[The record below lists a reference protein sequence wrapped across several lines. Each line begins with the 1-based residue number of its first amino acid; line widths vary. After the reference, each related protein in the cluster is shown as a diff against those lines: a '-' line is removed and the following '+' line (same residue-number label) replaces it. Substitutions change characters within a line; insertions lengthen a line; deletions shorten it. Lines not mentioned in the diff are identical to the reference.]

1 MRISDNMSIVDVS
14 YNLSGSLTG
23 IPAVL
28 DQLPVGELIGF
39 DDLPKLTEDIPS
51 FGQTWTPDL
60 KGVDIRGGLPIYNEL
75 AVKKAPFTSNLYG
88 IDEAWKPL
96 SVLAPVAFGAVPI
109 TSLAEDT
116 VISGK
121 TLYFLNTDAEKLSTF
136 FLEVYD
142 DDDNRWRMLNMSR
155 VLIGVWRCTFEI
167 KLTHNASFY
176 MFNFADEKSAKFN
189 VLKLRIPKQ
198 LDRNIYFDSFTSQ
211 PKTQGRFTLH
221 DVYIGEEL

>member
-96 SVLAPVAFGAVPI
+96 SVLAPVAFGAVSIFNLPSDAI
-109 TSLAEDT
+109 
-116 VISGK
+116 VSGK
-121 TLYFLNTDAEKLSTF
+121 TLYFLNTDAEKLSSFALT
-136 FLEVYD
+136 VYD
-142 DDDNRWRMLNMSR
+142 DDDNVWEMLNMFSSNNLFTFR
-155 VLIGVWRCTFEI
+155 VQP
-167 KLTHNASFY
+167 THNSSFDV
-176 MFNFADEKSAKFN
+176 FTSKREGEVDWRI
-189 VLKLRIPKQ
+189 LKVTIPKR
-198 LDRNIYFDSFTSQ
+198 LDRNTYIAGFSSD
-211 PKTQGRFTLH
+211 PKTQGKFTLG

>member
-88 IDEAWKPL
+88 IEKAWKPL

-109 TSLAEDT
+109 TSLSDEA

-121 TLYFLNTDAEKLSTF
+121 TLYFLNTDAEKLSSFILT
-136 FLEVYD
+136 VYD
-142 DDDNRWRMLNMSR
+142 DDDNAWEMLNMFSSNNLFTFRVQTTHDSSFDVFTSKREGEVDWR
-155 VLIGVWRCTFEI
+155 VLKIT
-167 KLTHNASFY
+167 
-176 MFNFADEKSAKFN
+176 
-189 VLKLRIPKQ
+189 IPKRR
-198 LDRNIYFDSFTSQ
+198 DINTYIGGFVSGS
-211 PKTQGRFTLH
+211 KTQGMFTLH